1 MDGVPVG
8 PPRVWTMTADTPG
21 LSMTRAFGDA
31 VAVSIGISSE
41 PDLVEVALRPADR
54 YLLLASDGIFEFM
67 EVSARRMSLGPQ
79 GRGLFSAI

>member
-1 MDGVPVG
+1 MPVG
-8 PPRVWTMTADTPG
+8 PPRVWTLTADTPG

-67 EVSARRMSLGPQ
+67 EVSARRMTPGSQ
-79 GRGLFSAI
+79 RRVLFSAM